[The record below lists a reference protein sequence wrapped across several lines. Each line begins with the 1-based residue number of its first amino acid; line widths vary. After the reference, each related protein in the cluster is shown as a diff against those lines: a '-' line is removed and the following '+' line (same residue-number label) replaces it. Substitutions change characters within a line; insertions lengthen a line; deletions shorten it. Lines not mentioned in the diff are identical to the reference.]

1 MPLSIKHIIQSLYIG
16 IFFFGMPFFAW
27 SQEENDDKVPQQT
40 DTLISVWDTLPPM
53 ASGYDWISYRGK
65 ADIVDTGGT
74 RTCNFFFVNRV
85 DSIIYLNISAY
96 GIEVMRAVLTPDS
109 IKYVNKLTYQYY
121 AGTYAPVRLLLN
133 MPVDFAWVQDIFSGH
148 GDERL
153 ARSRFAC
160 EYHDFVEVDSTRSF
174 FTEMVLKDLNRLVE
188 IRAHLKVTRFDVPG
202 PTGIRIPDNF
212 QELKL

>member
-1 MPLSIKHIIQSLYIG
+1 MSSVTKILVMLCVGILSLGMSGCATAQVASDSVVEVQS
-16 IFFFGMPFFAW
+16 
-27 SQEENDDKVPQQT
+27 
-40 DTLISVWDTLPPM
+40 DTVLMVADTLPPM
-53 ASGYDWISYRGK
+53 ASGYRWLSYRGK

-96 GIEVMRAVLTPDS
+96 GVEVMRAVLTPDS

-121 AGTYAPVRLLLN
+121 AGTYAPLRLLLKR
-133 MPVDFAWVQDIFSGH
+133 PVDFALVQDIFQGY

-153 ARSRFAC
+153 EHGRFAC
-160 EYHDFVEVDSTRSF
+160 EYHDFATVDSTRSF
-174 FTEMVLKDLNRLVE
+174 FTELVLKDLNQLVE
-188 IRAHLKVTRFDVPG
+188 INAHLKVIRFDVPG
-202 PTGIRIPDNF
+202 PTGIRIPEKF